1 MTDFFQFSFLNFC
14 LNFFLVERERRRSPD
29 NAGTRERREKS
40 NSEERVVKEPD
51 TLAASAGR
59 GRGRRSDSE
68 EKVAGKGETAD
79 NREERG
85 RGRRSDSEENVK
97 KVPDSK
103 FFHLSENS
111 WTIRIHDY

>member
-40 NSEERVVKEPD
+40 NSEERVVEEPD
-51 TLAASAGR
+51 TLDASAGR

-68 EKVAGKGETAD
+68 EKVAGKRETAD
-79 NREERG
+79 NLEERG

-97 KVPDSK
+97 KVPDGE
-103 FFHLSENS
+103 FFHSSENS
-111 WTIRIHDY
+111 